1 MSRPQQIE
9 PDSGS
14 ELMWMP
20 VCQAARSAAKKNAV
34 LEAAIVGFSGQGF
47 DRASMDAVAARAG
60 VSKRTLYN
68 RFENKEGL
76 FAALV
81 NELAH
86 RIVVSSTIEYRAEA
100 PLREQL
106 LEYAH
111 ESKALMSEPGN
122 LRLLRAVLG
131 EHIRNPDRVEPL
143 LHKYSVNEYGFNAW
157 MQAAKADGRLSGD
170 PSVMA
175 HLMGAMLKSVIFWPA
190 LLGRG
195 KPSAPSTRKTVAE
208 AIDMFL
214 SHYGVGD

>member
-1 MSRPQQIE
+1 MPRPQRLE
-9 PDSGS
+9 SDPDSEPESGPRRGR
-14 ELMWMP
+14 P
-20 VCQAARSAAKKNAV
+20 VSVEKQNAV
-34 LEAAIVGFSGQGF
+34 LEAAIAEFSAQGF

-68 RFENKEGL
+68 RFESKEGL

-86 RIVVSSTIEYRAEA
+86 RIVVSSTIEYRADA

-111 ESKALMSEPGN
+111 ESKALMSGPDN

-131 EHIRNPDRVEPL
+131 EHIRNPERVEPL
-143 LHKYSVNEYGFNAW
+143 LHKYSANEYGFNAW
-157 MQAAKADGRLSGD
+157 MQAAREDGRLSGD
-170 PSVMA
+170 PAVMA

-195 KPSAPSTRKTVAE
+195 RPSAPSTRKTISE